1 LSDDSWNWG
10 KRLKVIKR
18 NKLIN
23 VKTNNDYAGQESNL
37 QRVKNNAYK
46 FYEIKLKS
54 KKLRNNILIKKDVS
68 DFIDIDDR

>member
-1 LSDDSWNWG
+1 MSDDSWNWG